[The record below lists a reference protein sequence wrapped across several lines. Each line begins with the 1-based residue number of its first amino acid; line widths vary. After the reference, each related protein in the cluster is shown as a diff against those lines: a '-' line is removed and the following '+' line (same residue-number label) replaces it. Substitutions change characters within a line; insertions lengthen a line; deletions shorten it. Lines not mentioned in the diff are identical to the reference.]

1 MADRARAG
9 RMAKRILT
17 IVATALE
24 SRIKD
29 PRLKFIT
36 VTDVTMTGD
45 LHDATVYYTV
55 RGRTLEEAPDEA
67 GAAEALHR
75 YRGQIRKLVG
85 DELSVRFTPTIRF
98 ELDPLPDSRAHME
111 DLLERARLRDEAI
124 RTAAAGKQFAGD
136 ANPYRD
142 TEEPGEE

>member
-1 MADRARAG
+1 MADQARAG

-29 PRLKFIT
+29 PRLEYVT

-55 RGRTLEEAPDEA
+55 RGRTLDDTPDEA

-75 YRGQIRKLVG
+75 YRGQIRKIVG
-85 DELSVRFTPTIRF
+85 DELSVRFTPTISF
-98 ELDPLPDSRAHME
+98 VLDTLPDSRAHME
-111 DLLERARLRDEAI
+111 DLLDRARQRDEQI
-124 RTAAAGKQFAGD
+124 RAAAAGKQYAGD
-136 ANPYRD
+136 ADPYK
-142 TEEPGEE
+142 ESE